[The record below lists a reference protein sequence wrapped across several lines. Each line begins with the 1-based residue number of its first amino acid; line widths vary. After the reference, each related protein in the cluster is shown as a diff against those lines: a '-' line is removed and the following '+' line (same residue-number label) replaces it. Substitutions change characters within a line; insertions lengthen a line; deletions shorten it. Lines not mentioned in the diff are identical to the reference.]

1 MRRSRSRV
9 LALLVAAS
17 VVLASCGDDDET
29 SDPAPTTSDPGT
41 IPSDDLDSDDVDGSD
56 SDAITGP
63 VDVELSEPAAA
74 LAAAV
79 SCPPEREHPEA
90 PGVLLIPGTGLGSEG
105 SWSLT
110 MGAALPGERFD
121 TCTVDLVDTATGD
134 IQRSAE
140 YVVAA
145 IRSMVDDGYDQ
156 IAVVGFS
163 QGVLAARWALTWWP
177 DVREPVV
184 DLIGIAGPSGGA
196 AATVPLC
203 AEACAAALHQMTA
216 GSDFLTALDAAW
228 SGGTRPAVTLIAS
241 TTDTVIALEEVDAI
255 DGATLVVVQDICPDR
270 EVDHVEMLAD
280 GVVFAIVL
288 DALGNAGPGSA
299 DRLDAGVC
307 DSTGIG
313 ADTWDASAVSD
324 GAFGV
329 ILTAPMVPDEPPLAS
344 YASI

>member
-41 IPSDDLDSDDVDGSD
+41 RPSDDPDPVDEEGSD
-56 SDAITGP
+56 SDSTTGP
-63 VDVELSEPAAA
+63 GDIELSEPAAV
-74 LAAAV
+74 LAAAL
-79 SCPPEREHPEA
+79 SCPTERQHPEA
-90 PGVLLIPGTGLGSEG
+90 PGVLLVPGTGLGSEG
-105 SWSLT
+105 SWALT
-110 MGAALPGERFD
+110 MGVALPDEGYD
-121 TCTVDLVDTATGD
+121 VCMVDLFEAATGD
-134 IQRSAE
+134 IQISAE

-145 IRSMVDDGYDQ
+145 IRSMVSDGYDQ

-196 AATVPLC
+196 AATAPLC

-228 SGGTRPAVTLIAS
+228 PGVTGPAVTLIAS
-241 TTDTVIALEEVDAI
+241 TTDTVIALEEVDAVT
-255 DGATLVVVQDICPDR
+255 GATLVVVQDICPDR

-288 DALGNAGPGSA
+288 DALGNAGPASA
-299 DRLDAGVC
+299 DRLDTGVC

-329 ILTAPMVPDEPPLAS
+329 ILTAPMVPDEPPVAV
-344 YASI
+344 YATS